1 MKYSAQTFL
10 IIRVDFGCG
19 REVFHPLEGPAGVDN
34 HAQAKT
40 LSSFGNDWVQG
51 AAPATPN
58 NLGGI
63 HRISLAAHG
72 PENIVDIID
81 VDIVVHLEVPICA
94 PGALQLAYCID
105 FPNPFPN
112 VFVAHIRS
120 FHHPA
125 IDRFIVPARC
135 RYKNGSKPASSLHG
149 RNKIGKTSRFREPA
163 MTRSVCVFM
172 IVPLLCF
179 AAVKGFAVERVI
191 VGHSAT
197 AALSIGPLLY
207 GIERG
212 FYRDE
217 GIDLV
222 YVSLRAD
229 LGIKALLAGDLD
241 YSYSVGTIIR
251 GAVLGVPVKNLT
263 FDFSRVLHALMS
275 RPEIPSAA
283 ALKGRIVGVSS
294 FGATGDLAARVGL
307 RSLGLDPD
315 KDVTIITLGSDTLRH
330 AALQAGTVQATHMPV
345 PLNIQL
351 KKQGYHELVYAG
363 RILQRPLTGLA
374 TSVEKIQKNPGQV
387 QRMVR
392 AFVRATRA
400 LRNERAGF
408 IAFAQKKYGYPKEVM
423 EEAYKYLVEALAQD
437 GFVDDSVLQAAID
450 EARNVTKVTK
460 AISPSDVVD
469 YSFLRTAVKK

>member
-1 MKYSAQTFL
+1 
-10 IIRVDFGCG
+10 
-19 REVFHPLEGPAGVDN
+19 
-34 HAQAKT
+34 
-40 LSSFGNDWVQG
+40 
-51 AAPATPN
+51 
-58 NLGGI
+58 
-63 HRISLAAHG
+63 
-72 PENIVDIID
+72 
-81 VDIVVHLEVPICA
+81 
-94 PGALQLAYCID
+94 
-105 FPNPFPN
+105 
-112 VFVAHIRS
+112 
-120 FHHPA
+120 
-125 IDRFIVPARC
+125 
-135 RYKNGSKPASSLHG
+135 
-149 RNKIGKTSRFREPA
+149 

-179 AAVKGFAVERVI
+179 APVKGFAVERVI

-294 FGATGDLAARVGL
+294 FGATGDLAARVSL